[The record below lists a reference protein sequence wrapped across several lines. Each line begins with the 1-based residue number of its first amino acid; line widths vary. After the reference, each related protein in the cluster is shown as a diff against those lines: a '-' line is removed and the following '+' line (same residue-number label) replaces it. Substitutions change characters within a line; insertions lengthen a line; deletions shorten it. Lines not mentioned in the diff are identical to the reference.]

1 MNKDAVIRLVNE
13 QMWTKT
19 DVPSFQAGDTITV
32 TYKIVEGNKE
42 RLQSFRGVV
51 IQIKG
56 TGKTKMFTI
65 RKISNCIGVERIF
78 PLYSPHI
85 ESIEVNKQG
94 VVRRARI
101 YYLRNLTGKKAR
113 IKEERAASTKQIL
126 PPARK
131 KPPFERRLFSLTRIF
146 TTPIPA
152 PAKKTL
158 FRPGKHLV
166 RHRVV
171 DFETPDNNFS
181 QLPTDK
187 TKIEL
192 RPAFPRPTEEP
203 HIPANTRPSAVRTT
217 DDPETF
223 RINSLPP
230 KSKKVANEYRL
241 QPSRPPGRLRREG
254 DSNP

>member
-1 MNKDAVIRLVNE
+1 M
-13 QMWTKT
+13 
-19 DVPSFQAGDTITV
+19 
-32 TYKIVEGNKE
+32 
-42 RLQSFRGVV
+42 
-51 IQIKG
+51 
-56 TGKTKMFTI
+56 
-65 RKISNCIGVERIF
+65 
-78 PLYSPHI
+78 
-85 ESIEVNKQG
+85 
-94 VVRRARI
+94 
-101 YYLRNLTGKKAR
+101 
-113 IKEERAASTKQIL
+113 
-126 PPARK
+126 
-131 KPPFERRLFSLTRIF
+131 PPFERRLFSLTRIF

-217 DDPETF
+217 DDPETL

-230 KSKKVANEYRL
+230 KNKKVANEYRL
-241 QPSRPPGRLRREG
+241 QPSRPPGRLRRER
-254 DSNP
+254 DSNPRSLAAQRFSRPPQSTTLPSLRVQKYNGFSILPNLSSG

>member
-1 MNKDAVIRLVNE
+1 MFIRINPYLCHLL
-13 QMWTKT
+13 TR
-19 DVPSFQAGDTITV
+19 
-32 TYKIVEGNKE
+32 Y
-42 RLQSFRGVV
+42 QS
-51 IQIKG
+51 
-56 TGKTKMFTI
+56 T
-65 RKISNCIGVERIF
+65 IF
-78 PLYSPHI
+78 PNHKSC
-85 ESIEVNKQG
+85 V
-94 VVRRARI
+94 
-101 YYLRNLTGKKAR
+101 
-113 IKEERAASTKQIL
+113 
-126 PPARK
+126 RK
-131 KPPFERRLFSLTRIF
+131 KGVPKERRLFSLTRIF

>member
-1 MNKDAVIRLVNE
+1 M
-13 QMWTKT
+13 KT
-19 DVPSFQAGDTITV
+19 RQIHGLGLGEFLIFAPA
-32 TYKIVEGNKE
+32 KE
-42 RLQSFRGVV
+42 MLKSAYF
-51 IQIKG
+51 
-56 TGKTKMFTI
+56 F
-65 RKISNCIGVERIF
+65 SA
-78 PLYSPHI
+78 L
-85 ESIEVNKQG
+85 
-94 VVRRARI
+94 
-101 YYLRNLTGKKAR
+101 
-113 IKEERAASTKQIL
+113 
-126 PPARK
+126 
-131 KPPFERRLFSLTRIF
+131 FERRLFSLTRIF

-217 DDPETF
+217 DDPETL

-230 KSKKVANEYRL
+230 KNKKVANEYRL
-241 QPSRPPGRLRREG
+241 QPSRPPGRLRRERL
-254 DSNP
+254 

>member
-1 MNKDAVIRLVNE
+1 MVRFIIPKLYQIIRFVLCGASGVCC
-13 QMWTKT
+13 
-19 DVPSFQAGDTITV
+19 VSLCRTIYYCCSLPMLLYT
-32 TYKIVEGNKE
+32 
-42 RLQSFRGVV
+42 FR
-51 IQIKG
+51 
-56 TGKTKMFTI
+56 
-65 RKISNCIGVERIF
+65 S
-78 PLYSPHI
+78 PPHI
-85 ESIEVNKQG
+85 
-94 VVRRARI
+94 
-101 YYLRNLTGKKAR
+101 
-113 IKEERAASTKQIL
+113 
-126 PPARK
+126 
-131 KPPFERRLFSLTRIF
+131 SLTRIF

-217 DDPETF
+217 DDPETL

-230 KSKKVANEYRL
+230 KNKKVANEYRL
-241 QPSRPPGRLRREG
+241 QPSRPPGRLRRERLPNLRFQKI
-254 DSNP
+254 S